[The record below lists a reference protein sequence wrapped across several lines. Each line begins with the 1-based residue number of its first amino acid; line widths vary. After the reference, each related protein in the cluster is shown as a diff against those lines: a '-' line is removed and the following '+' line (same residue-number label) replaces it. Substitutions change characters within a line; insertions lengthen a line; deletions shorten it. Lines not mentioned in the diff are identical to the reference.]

1 MVENIETKTFQ
12 SIESILSKAHLSN
25 RHMLY
30 EHEVYT
36 ILNKLGITTPV
47 HILVHIEEDI
57 TPEVLAHFSS
67 EKIVLKA
74 IAPGLVHKNKA
85 GAVKIVHK
93 DLDFIKYSFSKI
105 NTNLAAAGYRVEG
118 VLLVEFIHYSKD
130 LGNEI
135 LLGFRESNSFG
146 PVISFSKGGTDA
158 EHFAA
163 NFSSP
168 NLILPPID
176 RNWAEA
182 LLKSTKIHKKFI
194 AQGHGEFITK
204 IVDAGIRF
212 SQLASFFSHLEKTDT
227 AFVISEFEVNPFVF
241 DPYGGF
247 IALDGYALFDKRAKT
262 PPKVLPD
269 SKESME
275 PFFTPNGIAV
285 VGVSSSDNTKP
296 GNIIAKNLARLKRED
311 IYCINPK
318 GGTLST
324 SGKTYSLYPTLSQIK
339 EDLDL
344 VVIAVPADVT
354 IKVMKECAGK
364 KVRAVILISGGFS
377 ETDRNDTREKKIMEI
392 ADAHGIRVMGPNC
405 LGVVLSGY
413 GDQKGLNTFFI
424 PENKFI
430 LNVQK
435 KTNVAILS
443 QSGALGLTAMYNLR
457 NAISP
462 KAIISYGNQLDVD
475 PSDLVQYFSLDPD
488 VDVIGCYIEGFKI
501 YAGRMFFN
509 TIAKSQKPVIV
520 YKAGR
525 TSTGQM
531 ATQSHTA
538 SIAGE
543 YEVAKA
549 AMKQSGAIVADT
561 MADYGDFI
569 KTFTLLN
576 QVNVKGNRIAI
587 IANAG
592 YEKTYAADNLGELV
606 VAEFD
611 RKTTSV
617 LKNLLPNFITIDPML
632 DLTPMAGDDLY
643 EKCIDIVLRSDQ
655 VDALFVSIVPQ
666 AILIH
671 TTDSEIAEHED
682 NVAARI
688 VSIVRKYKK
697 PVVVSI
703 CVTSGSDTVFNKLGQ
718 ILDKGDVPT
727 FLTAKRAMACLNEFI
742 HYRLTRE
749 TKDLSQR
756 LM

>member
-1 MVENIETKTFQ
+1 MIESIEAKTFE
-12 SIESILSKAHLSN
+12 SIESILSTALLSD
-25 RHMLY
+25 RYILY
-30 EHEVYT
+30 EHEVYA
-36 ILNKLGITTPV
+36 ILTKLGMNTPA
-47 HILVHIEEDI
+47 HRLIHLEEEI
-57 TPEVLAHFSS
+57 TPDILSQFSS
-67 EKIVLKA
+67 EKVVLKA

-85 GAVKIVHK
+85 GAVNMVHK
-93 DLDFIKYSFSKI
+93 DLDFIKYSFSKMK
-105 NTNLAAAGYRVEG
+105 NTLMAAGYHVEG
-118 VLLVEFIHYSKD
+118 ILVIEFIHYSKD

-158 EHFAA
+158 EHFAT

-194 AQGHGEFITK
+194 AQGQTEYITK
-204 IVDAGIRF
+204 IVDAGILF

-227 AFVISEFEVNPFVF
+227 EFVFKEFEVNPFVF
-241 DPYGGF
+241 DPYGNF
-247 IALDGYALFDKRAKT
+247 IALDGYARFDKRTKI
-262 PPKVLPD
+262 PPKVIPAP
-269 SKESME
+269 KESMT
-275 PFFTPNGIAV
+275 PFFSPRGIAV

-296 GNIIAKNLARLKRED
+296 GNIIIKNLTTLKRED
-311 IYCINPK
+311 IFCINPK
-318 GGTLST
+318 GGILEV
-324 SGKTYSLYPTLSQIK
+324 SGKTYSLYPFLSQIK
-339 EDLDL
+339 ENVDLA
-344 VVIAVPADVT
+344 VIAVPAEVAP
-354 IKVMKECAGK
+354 KVMAECAGK
-364 KVRAVILISGGFS
+364 KVKAVILISGGFS
-377 ETDRNDTREKKIMEI
+377 ETGKDDTLEKKIMEI
-392 ADAHGIRVMGPNC
+392 ATTHRIRVMGPNC
-405 LGVVLSGY
+405 LGVVLTGY

-430 LNVQK
+430 LNIQK
-435 KTNVAILS
+435 KPNVAILS

-475 PSDLVQYFSLDPD
+475 PSDLVQYFSLDSD
-488 VDVIGCYIEGFKI
+488 VAVIGCYIEGFNT
-501 YAGRMFFN
+501 YAGRLFFN
-509 TIAKSQKPVIV
+509 TIAESQKPVIV

-525 TSTGQM
+525 TSTGQL

-561 MADYGDFI
+561 MADYSDFI

-576 QVNVKGNRIAI
+576 QFNVKGNRIAI

-592 YEKTYAADNLGELV
+592 YEKTYAADNIGDLV
-606 VAEFD
+606 VANLD
-611 RKTTSV
+611 KKTTSA
-617 LKNLLPNFITIDPML
+617 LKNILPDFLTIDPML
-632 DLTPMAGDDLY
+632 DLTPMAGDDIY
-643 EKCIDIVLRSDQ
+643 EKCIDIFLQSDQ

-671 TTDSEIAEHED
+671 TTDSEIAEHKD

-688 VSIVRKYKK
+688 VNIVRKYKK
-697 PVVVSI
+697 PVVISI
-703 CVTSGSDTVFNKLGQ
+703 CVTSGSDTVFNKFGQ
-718 ILDKGDVPT
+718 ILDAGDVPT

-756 LM
+756 LK